1 MKTKLIEIQVHGFT
15 GDGKTN
21 VCAVIRDAL
30 IAAYGPHTQVASR
43 NLSLERGSENNNKP
57 TKDAVFVIREVN
69 HGAMGTYKPGRN
81 EDSRHD

>member
-43 NLSLERGSENNNKP
+43 DLSLERGSENDNKP
-57 TKDAVFVIREVN
+57 KQDAVFVIREVN
-69 HGAMGTYKPGRN
+69 HGAMGTHNPQ
-81 EDSRHD
+81 